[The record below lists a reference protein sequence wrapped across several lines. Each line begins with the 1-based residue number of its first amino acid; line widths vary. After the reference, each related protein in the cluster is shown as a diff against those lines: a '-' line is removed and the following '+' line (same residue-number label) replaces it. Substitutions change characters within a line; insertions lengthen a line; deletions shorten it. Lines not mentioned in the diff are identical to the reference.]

1 MYIDKERMQIN
12 SDMDDK
18 AFRSFCA
25 INRSSVKKNISD
37 NSGDNLNELKVNEQ
51 LKELWKVFSRSVH
64 SQDII
69 DMKNFKDNINSKF
82 TDDHPIEK
90 IFVSLDKKLKDFYAI
105 HAKED
110 APEKLHEM
118 RKTVIDEFYPLK
130 EKFLRVCTDLE
141 NEDFMTDY
149 AADVLSEMES
159 DIEKMFC
166 QFNDDIDDLLEKLGD
181 DSKVSK
187 KLGEMSIYIKE
198 SFILF
203 DKKLDDL
210 KTTLLST

>member
-1 MYIDKERMQIN
+1 
-12 SDMDDK
+12 
-18 AFRSFCA
+18 
-25 INRSSVKKNISD
+25 
-37 NSGDNLNELKVNEQ
+37 
-51 LKELWKVFSRSVH
+51 
-64 SQDII
+64 
-69 DMKNFKDNINSKF
+69 
-82 TDDHPIEK
+82 
-90 IFVSLDKKLKDFYAI
+90 
-105 HAKED
+105 
-110 APEKLHEM
+110 M